1 MVWEDSDAAV
11 PIRSEYEGLPTF
23 RKIAPDARESGC
35 AWKRVVLD
43 LRQTAGLD
51 FRCRAE
57 YGRATARR
65 PGDDRSH
72 GIVEPV
78 DGMRERSEFVGPA
91 GACPCENDVD
101 FVIVRLSLG
110 GESQTIEGA
119 SERFFAVLW
128 IG

>member
-1 MVWEDSDAAV
+1 MVWKDSDAAV
-11 PIRSEYEGLPTF
+11 PIRSEYKGLPTF
-23 RKIAPDARESGC
+23 RKIAPDARKSGC

-43 LRQTAGLD
+43 LRQTTSLD
-51 FRCRAE
+51 FRRRAE
-57 YGRATARR
+57 YRRATARR
-65 PGDDRSH
+65 AGDDRSH
-72 GIVEPV
+72 GIVESV
-78 DGMRERSEFVGPA
+78 DGMRERSELVRPA
-91 GACPCENDVD
+91 GACSCENDVD